1 MDPTASPPA
10 NRLSRPPNVPGIF
23 EEDEEDEVFDEDREP
38 SPTIRRRSRGRL
50 SASRLPLP
58 ARMAS
63 PPLPIS
69 GLPSVVAEKPKKK
82 TSRRQSG
89 LLAVETIRPPSPAI
103 GSPIQKLT
111 QEAQEEE
118 DAEMEIEVTAEILSE
133 RKGESGPMET
143 GSDDSDG
150 LARARERKRRRDEE
164 EISSV
169 ATSPPA
175 GVKTLKDV
183 TNSPRGRAS
192 LPPLD
197 TNTTGNCSISQSKYV
212 AQPL

>member
-1 MDPTASPPA
+1 MDPAASPPA
-10 NRLSRPPNVPGIF
+10 YRLSRPPNVPGIF

-63 PPLPIS
+63 PPLAVS
-69 GLPSVVAEKPKKK
+69 GLPSVAAEQPKKK

-89 LLAVETIRPPSPAI
+89 LLAMEAMRPPSPAI

-111 QEAQEEE
+111 QEAQDEEE
-118 DAEMEIEVTAEILSE
+118 AEMETEVTAEILNE
-133 RKGESGPMET
+133 RKGKDRPVDI
-143 GSDDSDG
+143 GSDDSEG

-164 EISSV
+164 EMSSA

-175 GVKTLKDV
+175 GAKKLKDV
-183 TNSPRGRAS
+183 TNSPRGRAA

-197 TNTTGNCSISQSKYV
+197 TNTTGNCSIS
-212 AQPL
+212 